1 MFVNVYA
8 NPDNYDCIFTFYVSV
23 KKHVYVFPI
32 TKYLYRINET
42 KKKKKKKTA
51 TVHHRIIFINCKIKF
66 IIIMY
71 IHDFQIIPF
80 LPFTFFHS
88 TPYLKSHY
96 LKNLRNDWF
105 EYNQSL
111 QLIHIYSQSIY
122 NPLSPTIN

>member
-42 KKKKKKKTA
+42 KKKKKKTA
-51 TVHHRIIFINCKIKF
+51 TVYHNIFINCKIKF

-88 TPYLKSHY
+88 TP
-96 LKNLRNDWF
+96 
-105 EYNQSL
+105 
-111 QLIHIYSQSIY
+111 
-122 NPLSPTIN
+122 

>member
-42 KKKKKKKTA
+42 KKKKNCN
-51 TVHHRIIFINCKIKF
+51 RIIFINCKIKF
-66 IIIMY
+66 IIIIY

-88 TPYLKSHY
+88 TP
-96 LKNLRNDWF
+96 
-105 EYNQSL
+105 
-111 QLIHIYSQSIY
+111 
-122 NPLSPTIN
+122 

>member
-32 TKYLYRINET
+32 TKYLYKINET
-42 KKKKKKKTA
+42 KKKNCN
-51 TVHHRIIFINCKIKF
+51 RIIFINCKIKF

-88 TPYLKSHY
+88 TP
-96 LKNLRNDWF
+96 
-105 EYNQSL
+105 
-111 QLIHIYSQSIY
+111 
-122 NPLSPTIN
+122 